1 MDDIVDQNDIS
12 YQFPPFSCE
21 NKIFHFFIFLL
32 LLLHV
37 RNMAGGGFA
46 FEDVYNT
53 LVFVLAIW
61 VAGKATVRLEMPALG
76 FLFVFCHF
84 C

>member
-1 MDDIVDQNDIS
+1 M
-12 YQFPPFSCE
+12 
-21 NKIFHFFIFLL
+21 IFHISFRLFLAKRNFLFNFSFFLL
-32 LLLHV
+32 LLHI

-61 VAGKATVRLEMPALG
+61 CAGKATVRLEMPALG
-76 FLFVFCHF
+76 FCLFFCHF